1 MSGFNQHNHPGS
13 KDTPPRESLTFWH
26 LYEHKHLAKMIYRS
40 IHLRNNKDYQI
51 RYPHEC
57 KNVKPGDIHPEARI
71 RIMLEH
77 KHQLEKAQVPIVER
91 PKRLNR
97 V

>member
-1 MSGFNQHNHPGS
+1 MSHHTPTGS
-13 KDTPPRESLTFWH
+13 TDTPTVGLTFWH
-26 LYEHKHLAKMIYRS
+26 LYEHKHLAKMLYRS

-77 KHQLEKAQVPIVER
+77 KHQLEKAQVPIVDR